1 MAITQKLIKGIKV
14 NGEIAGLDL
23 SRIGSVVHAASGEE
37 TGDTELV
44 EYIDSHGGGGGGGTV
59 TELTS
64 QNGTKFNLKVY
75 DNGELYADEIITDTI
90 TPEAPVSTERIGK
103 IKGRDIE
110 YLYINSFY
118 CGGLNSNEHTLNYCS
133 HNFVELSNLS
143 NKNICLDNMSLQ
155 YRYSN
160 SAWTVFS
167 FKDKGYVIK
176 AGGTFLIR
184 FNQCSNI
191 DGAKIL
197 VDDYDVEI
205 TGSTASFSTESPSF
219 YLCFGD
225 EPASESTN
233 PGWIKDGTKTVD
245 SRFIDLI
252 GVKTVG
258 DCNAYV
264 NSAYTCLMPL
274 NEVMFRRYYAMD
286 NVKQGTKDIAN
297 MSNATEWYY
306 VDLTKDDGDVIP
318 SIKANTPKARIDSKN
333 LYFDKSKL
341 FENKPTVITC
351 SFGIEAV
358 DKEDG
363 NGATRCFNWV
373 SKGRHN
379 EFIWIRKEGTSDWG
393 TAHESFKSGSL
404 DPEYTRFGNYAQY
417 YNRQYV
423 EYNDGVVFTAHK
435 YIMHR
440 LEKGTYEYIAGRANK
455 NGSPILN
462 ECTDIRKFTVRRY
475 SDVENGFKYVQT
487 SDQQGFNWNEY
498 RVWEAAAKLIATEG
512 PQEDESH
519 QVIYSGSKDV
529 QFMINT
535 GDMVQNGS
543 RICEWIDYF
552 DSKGEFLNNMEEMAT
567 VGNNDLSPKYT
578 YELPDGE
585 DASKLS
591 LTNFNYFY
599 TYEMDVNNPP
609 VFNVQVTGGSGE
621 ATYYIPS
628 LYSFNYGK
636 THFMCVNT
644 EIKNVAETAIL
655 PKQYPDVYGCNHSG
669 QFYPQIKTW
678 CEKDISA
685 NTSEWR
691 VAYCHELPFH
701 ILTTGVTYEETKEGT
716 TTYAYDNIKG
726 DIKDGSGGDGRKGS
740 QANWNLVHMIE
751 DHGTPRYW
759 FSEFCQTHNIRLVM
773 GGHKHTQATSWPI
786 LENVSYSDEVR
797 SILSYRPVIVLTN
810 VEDYKFKDDDPVSTT
825 LVSGTAIL
833 TKPNVPDLAIPGRY
847 PNEWVDS
854 ETGLVKNAY
863 NRAAAFCTFALKS
876 EMTGTTQP
884 VVYAMSQATSYKHTS
899 NKELP
904 SDVLA
909 YLKHYYPTPY
919 GSTAAN
925 DGQKFPFYTVWTV
938 NTNTSITGEVR
949 KAVGIFDNKG
959 KFDINKDWP
968 YVSKGIST
976 IDRKS
981 PIASVNGLGSNT
993 TYDPDEKIVI
1003 SKS

>member
-363 NGATRCFNWV
+363 KGLSTNDYTTTEKNKLAGIASGAEVNV
-373 SKGRHN
+373 N
-379 EFIWIRKEGTSDWG
+379 ADWNATTG
-393 TAHESFKSGSL
+393 
-404 DPEYTRFGNYAQY
+404 DAQ
-417 YNRQYV
+417 
-423 EYNDGVVFTAHK
+423 
-435 YIMHR
+435 
-440 LEKGTYEYIAGRANK
+440 
-455 NGSPILN
+455 ILN
-462 ECTDIRKFTVRRY
+462 KPTI
-475 SDVENGFKYVQT
+475 
-487 SDQQGFNWNEY
+487 
-498 RVWEAAAKLIATEG
+498 
-512 PQEDESH
+512 P
-519 QVIYSGSKDV
+519 SK
-529 QFMINT
+529 I
-535 GDMVQNGS
+535 S
-543 RICEWIDYF
+543 E
-552 DSKGEFLNNMEEMAT
+552 
-567 VGNNDLSPKYT
+567 
-578 YELPDGE
+578 
-585 DASKLS
+585 
-591 LTNFNYFY
+591 LTNDSNYITSSQKGSANGVCPLDANSKIDSQY
-599 TYEMDVNNPP
+599 LPSYVDDV
-609 VFNVQVTGGSGE
+609 VEAYARAGQTALSSTWLATGSASGTVITPE
-621 ATYYIPS
+621 S
-628 LYSFNYGK
+628 GK
-636 THFMCVNT
+636 IYLLMS
-644 EIKNVAETAIL
+644 
-655 PKQYPDVYGCNHSG
+655 DSG
-669 QFYPQIKTW
+669 DY
-678 CEKDISA
+678 SA
-685 NTSEWR
+685 NTQFRYS
-691 VAYCHELPFH
+691 
-701 ILTTGVTYEETKEGT
+701 GT
-716 TTYAYDNIKG
+716 TY
-726 DIKDGSGGDGRKGS
+726 
-740 QANWNLVHMIE
+740 
-751 DHGTPRYW
+751 
-759 FSEFCQTHNIRLVM
+759 
-773 GGHKHTQATSWPI
+773 
-786 LENVSYSDEVR
+786 
-797 SILSYRPVIVLTN
+797 
-810 VEDYKFKDDDPVSTT
+810 
-825 LVSGTAIL
+825 
-833 TKPNVPDLAIPGRY
+833 
-847 PNEWVDS
+847 
-854 ETGLVKNAY
+854 VK
-863 NRAAAFCTFALKS
+863 L
-876 EMTGTTQP
+876 
-884 VVYAMSQATSYKHTS
+884 
-899 NKELP
+899 
-904 SDVLA
+904 
-909 YLKHYYPTPY
+909 
-919 GSTAAN
+919 N
-925 DGQKFPFYTVWTV
+925 DG
-938 NTNTSITGEVR
+938 
-949 KAVGIFDNKG
+949 
-959 KFDINKDWP
+959 
-968 YVSKGIST
+968 GISEITNSEIDT
-976 IDRKS
+976 IVTS
-981 PIASVNGLGSNT
+981 
-993 TYDPDEKIVI
+993 
-1003 SKS
+1003 